1 MWADVFNIAYGFVL
15 APASAY
21 CWKLIW
27 RFLGGRGRYRYVLGW
42 MTGSICGDAAAIIS
56 RDWTFAIGATA
67 SAIVAF
73 AVWLWRRHK
82 DRRKR
87 AAALIGAK
95 SRALRDAIVKRAK
108 ESARGA
114 RPVLRPIPG
123 SAP

>member
-1 MWADVFNIAYGFVL
+1 LDGSL
-15 APASAY
+15 AGSVAVKISA
-21 CWKLIW
+21 
-27 RFLGGRGRYRYVLGW
+27 RGGSLPLLAVVGI
-42 MTGSICGDAAAIIS
+42 TD
-56 RDWTFAIGATA
+56 
-67 SAIVAF
+67 IVAF